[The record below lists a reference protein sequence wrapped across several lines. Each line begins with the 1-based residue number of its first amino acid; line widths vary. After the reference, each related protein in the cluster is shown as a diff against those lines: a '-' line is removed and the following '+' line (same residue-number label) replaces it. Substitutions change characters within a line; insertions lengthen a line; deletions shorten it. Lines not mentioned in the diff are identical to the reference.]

1 MSRDNRPS
9 SPLDAGVIGVGSMGR
24 NHARVLSET
33 LGVNLVGV
41 TDADDDRAQA
51 VAAEYGTRAMSRS
64 LLLSVADVVVV
75 AVPTEYHAD
84 VVRESI
90 EADVHVLVEKPFVD
104 DLEVGR
110 ELARLADD
118 RDLTLQVGHIEQFN
132 PVMDVVRDLV
142 PELDVVAIDIDRLGP
157 PLDRETSDNVVMDLM
172 VHDIDI
178 LFSLVDADVAG
189 VSAVAHD
196 DQHVAA
202 QFAFDNRAIA
212 SVTASRLTQQ
222 KVRSLSITAHSRRIN
237 VDFIAQN
244 VEIHRRSVPEYI
256 TTDGDLQYRH
266 ESVVERPT
274 IQNGEPLKRELVS
287 FVEAVTTGAEPQV
300 TATDALRTL
309 EMAERIESL
318 ALAPKDSIEVQ
329 AE

>member
-1 MSRDNRPS
+1 MNDDSRPS
-9 SPLDAGVIGVGSMGR
+9 RPLAAGVIGVGSMGR

-33 LGVNLVGV
+33 LDVNLVGV
-41 TDADDDRAQA
+41 SDADEERAQD
-51 VAAEYGTRAMSRS
+51 VATEYGTRAMSRS

-84 VVRESI
+84 IVRECI
-90 EADVHVLVEKPFVD
+90 DRDVDVLVEKPFVD
-104 DLEVGR
+104 DLAVGQG
-110 ELARLADD
+110 LARMAHE
-118 RDLTLQVGHIEQFN
+118 RGITLQVGHIEQFN

-142 PELDVVAIDIDRLGP
+142 PGLDIVAIDIDRLGP

-178 LFSLVDADVAG
+178 MFSLLGSEVSR

-202 QFAFDNRAIA
+202 QFAFENRAIA

-222 KVRSLSITAHSRRIN
+222 KVRTLSITAHSRRIN

-287 FVEAVTTGAEPQV
+287 FIDAVTTGAKPQV
-300 TATDALRTL
+300 TASDALATL

-318 ALAPKDSIEVQ
+318 ALAPADSMEVQ